1 MKTRLMTVKIRRT
14 ENLKVKPEAEA
25 IDQKTYKF
33 MEGWKITEDDSSIY
47 VGEVA
52 MIPHDDSYPVEAPAW
67 ISSGDL
73 VSIEECVS

>member
-1 MKTRLMTVKIRRT
+1 MKTQLMTVKIRRT
-14 ENLKVKPEAEA
+14 ENLVVKPEAEA

-33 MEGWKITEDDSSIY
+33 IEGWKISKEDSSIY

-52 MIPHDDSYPVEAPAW
+52 MIPHDENYPIEGPVW

-73 VSIEECVS
+73 IYTQGHAA